1 VDELEFVQPKPTKIM
16 HTNEAIVS
24 AYGVNM
30 HAMRPALPIL
40 CIGDVEIV
48 ECRWM
53 VDNFFFVRFLFLRP
67 LFEILCAETSMKEI

>member
-1 VDELEFVQPKPTKIM
+1 MDELDFVQPKPTRIM

-30 HAMRPALPIL
+30 HAMRPPLPIL

-48 ECRWM
+48 EFCWM
-53 VDNFFFVRFLFLRP
+53 VDRFFFVRFLFLRP
-67 LFEILCAETSMKEI
+67 LKFFIQRPR